1 MGFHYILKKIAGR
14 EYRWCFRTATR
25 TNLLESPKQTCI
37 YMKQMRMTRIVNAS
51 TSVVLFACG
60 VLAIAQVPRPSPELI
75 INTLGG
81 APLRV
86 TQNRG
91 KVVIV
96 EFLLTSCSHCQHTT
110 DILKKLQG
118 EYGSQRLQVLGS
130 AVEEMA
136 PMNLAGFVSRF
147 KPGFPVGYN
156 SLKTV
161 AEYTQQNPTS
171 RMEMPQLVF
180 IDRTGI
186 IRAQYA
192 GSAPLFAA
200 NQEENIR
207 RQIEVLLREASA
219 GRPVFSGHYH

>member
-1 MGFHYILKKIAGR
+1 MSMARIINVS
-14 EYRWCFRTATR
+14 TTV
-25 TNLLESPKQTCI
+25 LLF
-37 YMKQMRMTRIVNAS
+37 
-51 TSVVLFACG
+51 FACA
-60 VLAIAQVPRPSPELI
+60 VLAIAQVPRPSPELV
-75 INTLGG
+75 INTLSG

-86 TQNRG
+86 TQYRG

-96 EFLLTSCSHCQHTT
+96 EFLLTNCSHCQHTT

-118 EYGSQRLQVLGS
+118 EYGPQRLQVLGS

-136 PMNLAGFVSRF
+136 PMNLTGFVSRF

-156 SLKTV
+156 SLKVV